1 MKKLLTIIAVM
12 MALLVSCPT
21 PSNNPDNPNNPNNPG
36 NKTKIVFDNTRGI
49 CTVAVYDNYQR
60 REGDKIAEIPAGRLS
75 EEIEYA
81 PGDLVPFYF
90 LYKVNLKGIN
100 GFTLNYVPK
109 EVGKDQTAVHIEANK
124 KTTIS
129 IPKLDETVISS
140 DEFLSDKSYLL
151 IQNNS
156 SYSFRLHR
164 GTSIITPDNSSVPL
178 VNGGE
183 KAQYT
188 ITPGDVSPYQL
199 LVGADYKAFPGSI
212 TSFRAGRLYNIV
224 FDGAVSL
231 IEEIEIKLGNAAGI
245 IQSSPGLYRG
255 EVKIGTQDLAS
266 SLTWISTNA
275 VNGDDFY
282 IVLGED
288 ESSAPISLSY
298 YGRTAGITLL
308 GYGGE
313 RKITLSAN
321 GSLFTVNSG
330 VTLTIGENI
339 TLVGRAANTGALVS
353 LNNGKLIV
361 NAGSKITGNTV
372 SSSASAPGGGVY
384 MTGTNASLIIKGG
397 EITGNT
403 AAINGNGRG
412 GGVFVNSGTFTMDG
426 GEIAGNTATSSVSCG
441 GGGVFVNTVGSF
453 TMNSGIISGNTSS
466 GSNFGVGGGVY
477 VLGNFTMNGGVISGN
492 TTSNL
497 GYGGGVEVLGTF
509 IMHGGVISGN
519 TAFKSGY
526 DVGGGGVDVDDN
538 GTFTMD
544 GGEITGNTASFGGGV
559 LVSNGSFTIAVDG
572 GVISGNTSTFGGG
585 VFVNEKGT
593 FTMDDGVISGN
604 TSTFGGGVF
613 VKEKGTFDMDGGKI
627 TGNTSP
633 YGGGVE
639 LGGIFTMNG
648 GEITD
653 NNSSGGVYI
662 DDNGTFTM
670 KDGKISGNIS
680 STSGGGVYVDNGTFT
695 MDGGEISGNTASASG
710 GGVYVDDGTFTMD
723 GGEITGNTAST
734 SGGGVYVTGTDAS
747 FIKTGGTLTGYAAD
761 TPDGNAVKN
770 RSGVP
775 QSNRGHAAYVNSSP
789 AMRREATA
797 GPDDNLDSSVS
808 GEEWE

>member
-21 PSNNPDNPNNPNNPG
+21 PSNNPDNPNNPNNPNNPG

-75 EEIEYA
+75 EEIEYT

-90 LYKVNLKGIN
+90 LYKVSLKGIN

-109 EVGKDQTAVHIEANK
+109 EVGKDQTAVRIEANK

-164 GTSIITPDNSSVPL
+164 GNSIITPDNSSVPL
-178 VNGGE
+178 VSNGE

-212 TSFRAGRLYNIV
+212 TSFRAGHLYNIV

-255 EVKIGTQDLAS
+255 EAKIGTQDLAS
-266 SLTWISTNA
+266 SLAWISTNA

-282 IVLGED
+282 IVLGND
-288 ESSAPISLSY
+288 ESSLPISLNY
-298 YGRTAGITLL
+298 YGRTVGITLL

-321 GSLFTVNSG
+321 GNLFTVNSG

-339 TLVGRAANTGALVS
+339 TLVGRSANTGALVR

-372 SSSASAPGGGVY
+372 SSSSSVSASALGGGVY
-384 MTGTNASLIIKGG
+384 VTGTNADFIMNGG

-403 AAINGNGRG
+403 SSVLFGNGRG
-412 GGVFVNSGTFTMDG
+412 GGVYIDSGGTFTMTG
-426 GEIAGNTATSSVSCG
+426 GEIAGNNASTSNSG
-441 GGGVFVNTVGSF
+441 IGAGGGVFVYNLGSF
-453 TMNSGIISGNTSS
+453 TMNSGIISGNTTS
-466 GSNFGVGGGVY
+466 GSGSSIGGGVC
-477 VLGNFTMNGGVISGN
+477 VFGSFTMNGGVITGN
-492 TTSNL
+492 TAGNSASAP
-497 GYGGGVEVLGTF
+497 GWGGGVEVLGTF
-509 IMHGGVISGN
+509 TMHKGVISGN
-519 TAFKSGY
+519 TASRSNTGDDKGG
-526 DVGGGGVDVDDN
+526 GGGGVDVDNDGN
-538 GTFTMD
+538 FIMD
-544 GGEITGNTASFGGGV
+544 GGEITGNTSSFGGGV
-559 LVSNGSFTIAVDG
+559 LVEVGVFTMTG
-572 GVISGNTSTFGGG
+572 GEISGNTG
-585 VFVNEKGT
+585 
-593 FTMDDGVISGN
+593 
-604 TSTFGGGVF
+604 
-613 VKEKGTFDMDGGKI
+613 
-627 TGNTSP
+627 
-633 YGGGVE
+633 
-639 LGGIFTMNG
+639 
-648 GEITD
+648 
-653 NNSSGGVYI
+653 
-662 DDNGTFTM
+662 
-670 KDGKISGNIS
+670 
-680 STSGGGVYVDNGTFT
+680 STSGGGVYVDEDGDFAMDGGNITNNTSYAGGGVFADAGTFT
-695 MDGGEISGNTASASG
+695 MDNGKINSNTAIYG
-710 GGVYVDDGTFTMD
+710 GGIYMQGSFTMKS
-723 GGEITGNTAST
+723 GVITGNTGST
-734 SGGGVYVTGTDAS
+734 SGGGVYVDEGSFEMNGGEISGNTSSTSGGGVVVDEGTFVMQDGEISGNTAYTYGGGVYVTGTESS
-747 FIKTGGTLTGYAAD
+747 FIKTGGIITGYASD
-761 TPDGNAVKN
+761 TVNGNAVKN
-770 RSGVP
+770 SLGAI
-775 QSNRGHAAYVNSSP
+775 QNNRGHAVYVSP
-789 AMRREATA
+789 TMRRENTA
-797 GPDDNLDSSVS
+797 GAEDNLDSSDG
-808 GEEWE
+808 GEGWK